1 MLYLKKHYAKQKV
14 LFIQKKKK
22 CYNQT
27 ESFILVKK
35 VS

>member
-22 CYNQT
+22 KVIIKL
-27 ESFILVKK
+27 SFILVKK